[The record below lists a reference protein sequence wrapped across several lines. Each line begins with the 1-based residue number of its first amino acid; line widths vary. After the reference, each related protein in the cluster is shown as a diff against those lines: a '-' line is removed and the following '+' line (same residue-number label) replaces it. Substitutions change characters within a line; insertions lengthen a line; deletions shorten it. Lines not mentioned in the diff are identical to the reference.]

1 MIKTMIK
8 TITVKIIAMILRYL
22 WLVVII
28 FDINY
33 LSNKILLKKS

>member
-8 TITVKIIAMILRYL
+8 TITVKIIAMILMYL